1 MILLGVLSHVSWAT
15 FLTGLFIFDVFVI
28 IIGFLLDKFV
38 WSNDKMSITK
48 NDMRNRRDDEDDGID
63 YVSLAKN
70 AHDFVRVKTINDDD
84 FFNNDDSSEHIEA
97 VPSSSDVSSLIYD
110 DDEIIHEQP
119 VIEHENNESISALD
133 THIIKEDND
142 EIVSDDE
149 LINNNNEVLSSFISD
164 CGEVIAS
171 NDDFDADVNF
181 LNIDEEQSDEELHDI
196 VVIQEDNNFSL
207 DNIIENDDNIEAIL
221 DAAIPL
227 DLDSVNDIELPSI
240 EEDITASIEEP
251 EFDD

>member
-70 AHDFVRVKTINDDD
+70 AHDFVRVKTINDDE
-84 FFNNDDSSEHIEA
+84 FFNNDDSSEQLEA

-119 VIEHENNESISALD
+119 VIEHENIESIS
-133 THIIKEDND
+133 
-142 EIVSDDE
+142 IVSDDE

-181 LNIDEEQSDEELHDI
+181 LNIDDEQSDEELHDI
-196 VVIQEDNNFSL
+196 VVIQEDNSLYL
-207 DNIIENDDNIEAIL
+207 DNIIDNDDNIEAIL

-240 EEDITASIEEP
+240 EEDVTASIEEP